1 MLMVFAT
8 GYNFQ
13 KPLHEI
19 LTYHVWGLLLG
30 VVVSVIVGVKIS
42 RLLNLPFSL
51 WPYVPK
57 RLTLKQRYQFML
69 TKDPTVLVKAS
80 HFSSILFV
88 TSYIAYLLID
98 KGGYW
103 VLISSAAVLSGE
115 HLEHIKK
122 RTIGRVLG
130 TIVGIVIGLGIIQ
143 LHVSVT
149 YLILLLVLFNFLTEY
164 YMPRQYTIANFFTNP
179 QVIILMALSNSFRH
193 SVLTIRFLGVFI
205 GSLLTLFIILILEY
219 ALQSMIDHKATI
231 KEWVDD

>member
-1 MLMVFAT
+1 MVFAT

-122 RTIGRVLG
+122 KNNRTCSRNDSRYCDW
-130 TIVGIVIGLGIIQ
+130 TRYYPASCQ
-143 LHVSVT
+143 C
-149 YLILLLVLFNFLTEY
+149 YLSDFAASPV
-164 YMPRQYTIANFFTNP
+164 
-179 QVIILMALSNSFRH
+179 
-193 SVLTIRFLGVFI
+193 
-205 GSLLTLFIILILEY
+205 
-219 ALQSMIDHKATI
+219 
-231 KEWVDD
+231 